1 MGEKAEGGKERR
13 GAEAGGALLFLLFF
27 FGLLFAIGISFLIG
41 RYPVGPGTVLRML
54 LFRLFGV
61 PGNWNKAELTVVL
74 DIRLPRILAAMLV
87 GSALA
92 ISGAAYQGI
101 FKNPMVS
108 PDILGA
114 SAGAGIGAAIALL
127 LGFPPALVQITA
139 FAFGILAVFLAYS
152 LSRALGKGED
162 AVLLLVL
169 CGMVI
174 STLCQS
180 GISFVKY
187 VADPNSTLPEITY
200 WLMGSIAKV
209 SYRDLRAL
217 LPAYGI
223 GLLPLLLL
231 RWRLNVLSLGE
242 EEAKALGINTGKIRL
257 ITIISSTLLTAATVS
272 VAGIVG
278 FVGLMVPHLV
288 RFIAGPNYRRVL
300 PLSVLAGACFLLLT
314 DDLCRGMLPYEIPLG
329 ILSSV
334 IGGPF
339 FVLILFQRRGGNL

>member
-41 RYPVGPGTVLRML
+41 RYPVGPGMVLRML

-127 LGFPPALVQITA
+127 LGFSPALVQISA

-209 SYRDLRAL
+209 SYRDLRTL

-272 VAGIVG
+272 VAGVVG